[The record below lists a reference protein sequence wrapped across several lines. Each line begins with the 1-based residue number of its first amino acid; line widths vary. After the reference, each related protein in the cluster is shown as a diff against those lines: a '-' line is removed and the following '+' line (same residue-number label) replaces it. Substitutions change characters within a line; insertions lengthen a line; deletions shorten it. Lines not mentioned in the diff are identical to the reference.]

1 MILHHLF
8 YDSMGFG
15 IVPTC
20 AFLLLLLFDYEK
32 YIEIPLDVPQN
43 VTIVFP
49 QHGGVN

>member
-20 AFLLLLLFDYEK
+20 AFLLLLFDYEK

-49 QHGGVN
+49 QHGEVN